1 MLICIELKQDKV
13 HSLCPEISDMDFY
26 RFLYKFTSLR
36 DGGSIKVTI
45 MLPCSNFAT
54 GYLISSTTRRSN
66 DGHFFGIPWFVAIT
80 YLLIVLQ
87 FAVGIAFKDFHR
99 RRCAIF
105 YIAAL
110 IGLRWAGPYYVGFDD
125 SDGFWKFET

>member
-66 DGHFFGIPWFVAIT
+66 DGHFFGIPW
-80 YLLIVLQ
+80 
-87 FAVGIAFKDFHR
+87 
-99 RRCAIF
+99 CAIF

-125 SDGFWKFET
+125 WDGFWKFET